1 MSADLEIA
9 GGLILLPVALAAL
22 PIIGAG
28 YAIYKG
34 AAALQRHN
42 EKVRQRQIEEERI
55 QRQMAERR
63 NEINYSKMIELR
75 NEYQSVVTDF
85 NDTMWELERDFSQ
98 KMTEF
103 VTSFEQNAMHIQN
116 VEFKE
121 FEENAERRRNQIIS
135 EFNNQREALYRAYA
149 SQIESTFTEISTKIA
164 DAHDGIQAFET
175 LLKDDPRKATIAE
188 EMIETA
194 KTMLALYQIES
205 GESATSLANDL
216 NSAIEY
222 YNSRDYDISYGKA
235 SAIVSQCL
243 QRIQETK
250 MLQREYYSLIDD
262 ISDKLFIIQERL
274 AKARSVQI
282 PYNDDLIEE
291 DITRFEPVLFM
302 GLQKQLLAL
311 QKRFEAINGYRR
323 NAIPE
328 LRTLLSDFDDLEL
341 DVLSI
346 SKFALAKCI
355 FAFSENDEAEIVTD
369 ALEEQGFHMVDYA
382 YESQTEGNAMHVN
395 YENDISKEK
404 ITVVFTPTEH
414 GVQVMVHNFGADNES
429 NGNAQTQRAIQIA
442 LEGKLGRQSKC
453 ERLGEKSSNLHS
465 ANLDDVRAA
474 SSSNA
479 DAAQKLADSI

>member
-34 AAALQRHN
+34 ATALQRHN
-42 EKVRQRQIEEERI
+42 EKVRQRQIEEQRI
-55 QRQMAERR
+55 QQQMAERR
-63 NEINYSKMIELR
+63 NEVNYSKMVELR

-85 NDTMWELERDFSQ
+85 NDTMWELEQDFSQ
-98 KMTEF
+98 KMADF
-103 VTSFEQNAMHIQN
+103 STSFEQNAKHIQN

-135 EFNNQREALYRAYA
+135 EFNKQREALYHAYA
-149 SQIESTFTEISTKIA
+149 SQIESTFNEISTKFT
-164 DAHDGIQAFET
+164 DAHTGIQTFES
-175 LLKDDPRKATIAE
+175 LLKDDPRKASIAE
-188 EMIETA
+188 EMIENA

-205 GESATSLANDL
+205 GESATALANDL

-222 YNSRDYDISYGKA
+222 YNSMDYDISYGKA
-235 SAIVSQCL
+235 SAIVSQCM
-243 QRIQETK
+243 QKIQETK
-250 MLQREYYSLIDD
+250 MLQREYYALIDD
-262 ISDKLFIIQERL
+262 ISDKIFIIQERL

-282 PYNDDLIEE
+282 PYNNDLIEE
-291 DITRFEPVLFM
+291 DITRFEPILFK
-302 GLQKQLLAL
+302 GLQKQLVAL
-311 QKRFEAINGYRR
+311 QGKYEGINGFKR

-341 DVLSI
+341 DVLSV

-369 ALEEQGFHMVDYA
+369 ILEEQGFHMVDYA

-404 ITVVFTPTEH
+404 LTVVFTPTEH
-414 GVQVMVHNFGADNES
+414 GVQIMVHNFGADSES

-442 LEGKLGRQSKC
+442 LEGKLGRKSKC

-465 ANLDDVRAA
+465 ANLDDVKSA

>member
-1 MSADLEIA
+1 MSADLEIV

-22 PIIGAG
+22 PIVGAG

-34 AAALQRHN
+34 ATALQRHN
-42 EKVRQRQIEEERI
+42 EKVRQRQIEEQRI

-63 NEINYSKMIELR
+63 NEINYSKMIQLR

-98 KMTEF
+98 KMADLS
-103 VTSFEQNAMHIQN
+103 TSFEQNAMHIQN

-121 FEENAERRRNQIIS
+121 FEEDVTRRRNQIIS

-149 SQIESTFTEISTKIA
+149 QQIESTFDEISTKIA
-164 DAHDGIQAFET
+164 DTHDEIQKFET
-175 LLKDDPRKATIAE
+175 LLKDDPRKASIAE
-188 EMIETA
+188 EMIENA
-194 KTMLALYQIES
+194 KTVLALYQIES
-205 GESATSLANDL
+205 GESATLLANDL

-222 YNSRDYDISYGKA
+222 YNSMDYDISYGKA

-262 ISDKLFIIQERL
+262 ISDKIFVIQERL
-274 AKARSVQI
+274 AKVCCVRI
-282 PYNDDLIEE
+282 PYNDDVIEE
-291 DITRFEPVLFM
+291 DITRFEPTLFK
-302 GLQKQLLAL
+302 GLQKRLVTL
-311 QKRFEAINGYRR
+311 QGKYESINGYKR
-323 NAIPE
+323 NVIPE
-328 LRTLLSDFDDLEL
+328 LRTLLSDFGDLEL

-369 ALEEQGFHMVDYA
+369 ILEEQGFHMIDYA
-382 YESQTEGNAMHVN
+382 YESQTEGNAIHVN

-404 ITVVFTPTEH
+404 LTVVFTPTEY
-414 GVQVMVHNFGADNES
+414 GVQIMVHNFGVDNEP
-429 NGNAQTQRAIQIA
+429 NGNVQTQRAIQIA
-442 LEGKLGRQSKC
+442 LEGKLGRKSKC

-465 ANLDDVRAA
+465 ANLDDVKSA
-474 SSSNA
+474 SSSNV